1 MKELSAEIGIIG
13 GTGISYGDLLASSE
27 SRKVHTPYGSTSDDV
42 VIGEH
47 KGKSIAFIPR
57 HGRLHTIPPHMVNSR
72 ANIWALKSLGVSRIL
87 APSAVGSLKENIQPG
102 DIVISNQFID
112 FTKRREYTFYD
123 GRQVC
128 HISSA
133 DPFCSELIQIANGVA
148 NKTGCRTHMNS
159 IYLCIEG
166 PRFSTRAE
174 SKYFRERISADVI
187 GMTVVPE
194 CVLAR
199 EVEICYVSIATVTDY
214 DVWSSDLVSSK
225 NIITVVKEN
234 TNKIS
239 KLISEIIPQIPISR
253 NTCTCPNALEGAFV

>member
-1 MKELSAEIGIIG
+1 MDPSAEIGIIG
-13 GTGISYGDLLASSE
+13 GTGISFSEIFDSSE
-27 SRKVHTPYGSTSDDV
+27 SKKVHTPYGSTSDDV

-57 HGRLHTIPPHMVNSR
+57 HGRLHSIPPHKVNSR

-87 APSAVGSLKENIQPG
+87 APSAVGSLKDNIQPG
-102 DIVISNQFID
+102 DIVIPNQFID

-133 DPFCSELIQIANGVA
+133 DPFCSELMQIASSTA
-148 NKTGCRTHMNS
+148 NKTGCRTHINS
-159 IYLCIEG
+159 VYLCIEG

-174 SKYFRERISADVI
+174 SKFFRENLSADVI

-199 EVEICYVSIATVTDY
+199 EMEICYVSLATVTDY
-214 DVWSSDLVSSK
+214 DVWSSELVSSK
-225 NIITVVKEN
+225 NIIAVVKEN
-234 TNKIS
+234 SMKIS
-239 KLISEIIPQIPISR
+239 KLILEMIPEIPMLR
-253 NTCTCPNALEGAFV
+253 NTCVCPNALDGAFV